1 MAYNYQAALFA
12 ERNRNRVYDVVI
24 EAIEKAAAERGLT
37 RKEMAE
43 KIGKHPAQ
51 VSMWLSGPSNWTLD
65 TLSDLLFAAD
75 SEMDYVPVSF
85 ASRPKQNA
93 FHPLGESKKWL
104 KFASKVAQ
112 RSRTF
117 SSASTRPSDSDSL
130 TGLHIKSTLR
140 LPSQGAIGFA
150 GTKSPLD
157 FAASIASRINI

>member
-1 MAYNYQAALFA
+1 MTYNYQAALFA

-75 SEMDYVPVSF
+75 SEMDYVAVPF

-93 FHPLGESKKWL
+93 FHPLGESKQK
-104 KFASKVAQ
+104 ASNPVSVQISMTGSGGKASPQYSGGTGSAPPSVIKKQ
-112 RSRTF
+112 
-117 SSASTRPSDSDSL
+117 SSM
-130 TGLHIKSTLR
+130 
-140 LPSQGAIGFA
+140 
-150 GTKSPLD
+150 
-157 FAASIASRINI
+157 AAK